1 MKAAAAR
8 DGYGVK
14 IIIEQEKAGAGKTVV
29 ENYQRLLSGYTVE
42 PGKVDGSKEER
53 ATPYSALQQRRRVRL
68 PEGAEWLEEWKKE
81 HRAMIGD
88 GRRGR
93 HDDQIDAAA
102 FGVRELLAY
111 GGSDIYIPGE
121 FRQLTPAQT
130 LTSANVIVFPGMDVL
145 EASVNALRG
154 ESLIDAI
161 LRAAA

>member
-1 MKAAAAR
+1 
-8 DGYGVK
+8 
-14 IIIEQEKAGAGKTVV
+14 
-29 ENYQRLLSGYTVE
+29 
-42 PGKVDGSKEER
+42 
-53 ATPYSALQQRRRVRL
+53 
-68 PEGAEWLEEWKKE
+68 
-81 HRAMIGD
+81 MIGD

-130 LTSANVIVFPGMDVL
+130 LTSANVIAFPGMDVL